1 MGRAAGQAVRISE
14 VDPSADARRQRRQG
28 RDHLC
33 RELVHPAAA
42 PAQCPACPLSRRQ
55 SRLAGSISQISR
67 PARLPV
73 PVRGGSAM
81 KLDHSVPVKIV
92 VVYHSG
98 YGHTVKIAEAIAR
111 GAAAINGAS
120 VELVTAEQAPGRW
133 ELLDGADA
141 IIMGAPTYMG
151 SLSGPFKAFMD
162 APSRLQYVE
171 KRWEGKVAAGFT
183 NGASRGGDKQNSL
196 VQLMTFAAQH
206 QMHWVNLGMTYG
218 NNRSSTNEDILNRDS
233 YTLGM
238 AGQADMDQSGDVAPP
253 PSDLRTAEFLGRRV
267 AEVAQELS
275 AGRAILGRQG
285 NRGVSGG
292 ADNQDPEGRGV
303 MVSKR
308 NRGTTGLVTA

>member
-1 MGRAAGQAVRISE
+1 MKPLAFRDAAV
-14 VDPSADARRQRRQG
+14 
-28 RDHLC
+28 
-33 RELVHPAAA
+33 
-42 PAQCPACPLSRRQ
+42 
-55 SRLAGSISQISR
+55 
-67 PARLPV
+67 V
-73 PVRGGSAM
+73 PVVRPDPESRGPISA
-81 KLDHSVPVKIV
+81 VKIV

-98 YGHTVKIAEAIAR
+98 YGHTVKIAEAVAR

-120 VELVTAEQAPGRW
+120 VELVTAEQAPSRW
-133 ELLDGADA
+133 ELLDDADA

-151 SLSGPFKAFMD
+151 SLSAPFKAFMD
-162 APSRLQYVE
+162 ATSHLQYVE

-206 QMHWVNLGMTYG
+206 QMHWVNLGMNYG
-218 NNRSSTNEDILNRDS
+218 NNRSYTNEDILNRDS

-275 AGRAILGRQG
+275 AGRAILGRPA

-303 MVSKR
+303 TVSER
-308 NRGTTGLVTA
+308 NQGTTGLVTA